1 MNILRHEIRTGLL
14 VVITLAVLVAV
25 VIYLGAPGVFVPQ
38 HIYRIYFDNASGI
51 KQGADVLLA
60 GRKVGRVKT
69 LYSPVPEGQRPEAK
83 TEALIEVQV
92 SVYAKIYNNVKVQ
105 MIQNGLLAEQVIDF
119 TSGEE
124 ASGLAKDG
132 ASFIGLRPGG
142 LQDAVPMV
150 LEKIDP
156 VLNKATTTLDSLQK
170 TSDNLAKLTET
181 GADLPVALAEF
192 RQFGT
197 NLKEMS
203 GPEGALKKSLD
214 NVQAMTGE
222 GGKID
227 KTVDNF
233 QTLSSPDS
241 PLAKALRNAEK
252 FTDKLANNKDVDNAL
267 MNFRTAAEK
276 LNRTVSDLGPQFT
289 TIGHNLEQA
298 SETVKHQ
305 PWRLIWPSTKK
316 YEEDGRARP
325 PQPRLEVSGAAKKRS
340 SR

>member
-132 ASFIGLRPGG
+132 ASFIGVRPGG

-170 TSDNLAKLTET
+170 TSDNPRQ
-181 GADLPVALAEF
+181 AD
-192 RQFGT
+192 
-197 NLKEMS
+197 
-203 GPEGALKKSLD
+203 
-214 NVQAMTGE
+214 
-222 GGKID
+222 
-227 KTVDNF
+227 
-233 QTLSSPDS
+233 
-241 PLAKALRNAEK
+241 
-252 FTDKLANNKDVDNAL
+252 
-267 MNFRTAAEK
+267 
-276 LNRTVSDLGPQFT
+276 
-289 TIGHNLEQA
+289 
-298 SETVKHQ
+298 
-305 PWRLIWPSTKK
+305 
-316 YEEDGRARP
+316 
-325 PQPRLEVSGAAKKRS
+325 
-340 SR
+340 